1 MKKNVKILFIVAI
14 VVIIVVIAV
23 KYYTNYMKEIY
34 SAEEVIS
41 LLDNNITNNMYLKK
55 ESVDEKNSKKSTIE
69 MYLKDNKIY
78 TRELDGNRECL
89 YDYENKKEIQIEHEN
104 KKISYFPIDESNNPL
119 TELLNYNINIIKD
132 TNGNLENKGIEKK
145 DGKEY
150 TKILLNTKDTQMYF
164 YIDKT
169 QRLIDRIEYY
179 NKIGNEYE
187 YCGSDIF
194 TYSYNTVTDD
204 NILKFN
210 IDNYTEY
217 EIIGIN

>member
-1 MKKNVKILFIVAI
+1 MKKYIKILIAL
-14 VVIIVVIAV
+14 IIVLIIGIIAV
-23 KYYTNYMKEIY
+23 KCYTNYTKEIY
-34 SAEEVIS
+34 SPEEVIS

-69 MYLKDNKIY
+69 IYLKDNKIY

-104 KKISYFPIDESNNPL
+104 KKISYFPIDKSNNPL
-119 TELLNYNINIIKD
+119 TELLNYNISIIKN
-132 TNGNLENKGIEKK
+132 TNGKLENKGIEKK

-164 YIDKT
+164 YIDKI
-169 QRLIDRIEYY
+169 QKLIDKIEYY
-179 NKIGNEYE
+179 NKVGNEYE
-187 YCGSDIF
+187 YCGSDVF

-204 NILKFN
+204 NILNFN
-210 IDNYTEY
+210 IDNYAEY
-217 EIIGIN
+217 EVIE